1 MNAELWDDLGV
12 RERPPDAMFAGRD
25 AELDLLWAAF
35 TALETTGARTVLI
48 GGEAGIGKTRL
59 VEVLGSRARAA
70 GALVATGVCTPAGG
84 SGLAFAPVVGVLRDL
99 ARQVDA
105 PDMAALLAP
114 ARRAVG
120 ARRRRGRR
128 AVPTCGR
135 PDATVRGLARVLGR
149 ARCARPDDHRVR
161 GSALGRR
168 GQSRADRLPGPQ
180 PRCESRC

>member
-1 MNAELWDDLGV
+1 MSAELWDDLGV

-59 VEVLGSRARAA
+59 VEVLGSRARVA

-105 PDMAALLAP
+105 PDMAALLAQ

-120 ARRRRGRR
+120 LDG
-128 AVPTCGR
+128 
-135 PDATVRGLARVLGR
+135 DA
-149 ARCARPDDHRVR
+149 
-161 GSALGRR
+161 
-168 GQSRADRLPGPQ
+168 
-180 PRCESRC
+180 